1 MPPPPRAVRR
11 SPAHFS
17 LTDGSLPPQL
27 VTRTDLSVFLPPIGG
42 CTAYIFGDPATIPD
56 ESKPLTVRGTRLG
69 PRLTR

>member
-1 MPPPPRAVRR
+1 MRR
-11 SPAHFS
+11 SPGALLSHRG
-17 LTDGSLPPQL
+17 GSLPPQL